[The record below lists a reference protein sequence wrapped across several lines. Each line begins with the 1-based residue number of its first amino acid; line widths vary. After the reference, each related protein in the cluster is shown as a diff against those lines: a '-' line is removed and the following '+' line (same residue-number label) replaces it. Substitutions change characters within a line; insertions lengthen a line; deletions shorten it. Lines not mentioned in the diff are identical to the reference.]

1 MKFGLYLGRVAQLI
15 DCETGE
21 ILACGSKNVNNYLLA
36 FEGNY
41 TLQLIQCLTKALIN
55 GIINITK
62 GKKRGK

>member
-1 MKFGLYLGRVAQLI
+1 MKFGLYLGRTVHLI

-21 ILACGSKNVNNYLLA
+21 ILACGSKNVNDYLHA

-62 GKKRGK
+62 KKEKR

>member
-1 MKFGLYLGRVAQLI
+1 MKFGLYLGKIVKLI

-21 ILACGSKNVNNYLLA
+21 ILACGSKNVNDYLHA
-36 FEGNY
+36 FEGKY

-55 GIINITK
+55 DIMNITK

>member
-21 ILACGSKNVNNYLLA
+21 ILAYGSKNVNNYLLA

-41 TLQLIQCLTKALIN
+41 TLQLI
-55 GIINITK
+55 
-62 GKKRGK
+62 